1 MTRRSLKVLAI
12 AALLMAVQLRPAGAQ
27 NQQSG
32 PFSDAFLGD
41 PAMQMQFTALWNSA
55 FDLCKAEG
63 GQRPEDCLIK
73 RSTNAAEHGQL
84 MSAYCDSVSY
94 DIARH
99 DCIVMGSVAA
109 DLVVKFGLDSVDGF
123 IKSHGPEGFDA
134 IDAAGTAIWS
144 YLDHKCSTSVSPDDC
159 QRDEVTTRLQPP
171 FSKGC
176 KSLDGVHRQVD
187 CLLARWIAA
196 QVAQMET
203 RL

>member
-73 RSTNAAEHGQL
+73 RSTNAAEHGQRVAKL
-84 MSAYCDSVSY
+84 SA
-94 DIARH
+94 A
-99 DCIVMGSVAA
+99 
-109 DLVVKFGLDSVDGF
+109 
-123 IKSHGPEGFDA
+123 
-134 IDAAGTAIWS
+134 
-144 YLDHKCSTSVSPDDC
+144 
-159 QRDEVTTRLQPP
+159 
-171 FSKGC
+171 
-176 KSLDGVHRQVD
+176 
-187 CLLARWIAA
+187 
-196 QVAQMET
+196 
-203 RL
+203 

>member
-1 MTRRSLKVLAI
+1 MENSILRALTISALIL
-12 AALLMAVQLRPAGAQ
+12 AALLRPATAQ
-27 NQQSG
+27 NQSG
-32 PFSDAFLGD
+32 PFSDAFLSD

-63 GQRPEDCLIK
+63 EGRVEDCLIK
-73 RSTNAAEHGQL
+73 RSTEAAQHGRL
-84 MSAYCDSVSY
+84 MGAYCAPVSS

-99 DCIVMGSVAA
+99 DCVVMGSVAA
-109 DLVVKFGLDSVDGF
+109 DLVVKFGLDSVDNF
-123 IKSHGPEGFDA
+123 IESHGSDGFDA
-134 IDAAGTAIWS
+134 IDAAGTMLWS
-144 YLDHKCSTSVSPDDC
+144 YLDHKCSTSAKPDDC

-176 KSLDGVHRQVD
+176 KTLDGVHRQVD

-196 QVAQMET
+196 QVAEIAA